1 MSHFVCRRFDRPD
14 EAAQQS
20 HLVGMRDGRFLS
32 RHVGHCDLG
41 IGKPQRHRLFHHRL
55 VDEPA
60 SVLARSC
67 AKSWIVVKSG
77 VQSVSVSPHRY
88 RAGA

>member
-1 MSHFVCRRFDRPD
+1 
-14 EAAQQS
+14 
-20 HLVGMRDGRFLS
+20 MRDGRFLS
-32 RHVGHCDLG
+32 RHVGHCDFG
-41 IGKPQRHRLFHHRL
+41 IGKPSATACFTT
-55 VDEPA
+55 A
-60 SVLARSC
+60 SLISLQPSSPRGC